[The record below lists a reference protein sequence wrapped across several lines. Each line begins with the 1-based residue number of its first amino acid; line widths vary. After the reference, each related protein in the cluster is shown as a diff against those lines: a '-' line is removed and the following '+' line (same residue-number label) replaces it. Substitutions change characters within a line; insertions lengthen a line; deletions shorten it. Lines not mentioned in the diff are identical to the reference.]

1 MYCAVSFWW
10 WRSSFMQSFVGGF
23 IMDIVRINGW
33 MEMCRHKCEYCE
45 KRGRGCL
52 YFIPAELYKI
62 HATVTVDC
70 CLLCNTLSCP
80 ALPCPSCLSR
90 GLQWRAHGFDL
101 VAETSFAAMI
111 YRATFLFVSNAIKS
125 KNMNAAVS
133 LSTKWGGGK
142 WVLLVWRWEIN
153 RFVFKYLAKRIGI
166 NLIWNTFSCIFS
178 TVTKIIKVSFR
189 AAIDLSFNLHGTQ
202 STFRLWWVEMG
213 NVEHCNIHTVC
224 GSLHLFKLPI
234 KVQSL
239 ENAINMTSSYSYW
252 KNK

>member
-1 MYCAVSFWW
+1 MWILRKARAGVFIFYSRGTIQNSCDCDGWLLPAL
-10 WRSSFMQSFVGGF
+10 QYFV
-23 IMDIVRINGW
+23 
-33 MEMCRHKCEYCE
+33 
-45 KRGRGCL
+45 
-52 YFIPAELYKI
+52 
-62 HATVTVDC
+62 
-70 CLLCNTLSCP
+70 LSCP
-80 ALPCPSCLSR
+80 ALP
-90 GLQWRAHGFDL
+90 
-101 VAETSFAAMI
+101 
-111 YRATFLFVSNAIKS
+111 FLPVTRVTMKS
-125 KNMNAAVS
+125 
-133 LSTKWGGGK
+133 TWIWFGGGDLFRGDDLSSYIFIRVK
-142 WVLLVWRWEIN
+142 CHQIEKYECSRVIEHKMGWGEWVLLVWRWEIN

-213 NVEHCNIHTVC
+213 NIEYCNIHTIC